1 MKLEKLFHLG
11 NNFSMKKSQ
20 LREIIRHI
28 IQEENISR
36 GFAKAAELYQSETLD
51 LQKLQEKQAELV
63 KKFKSSSSDTKESLK
78 TDLIKL
84 HRQVKAQQDKVDMA
98 ETLFS
103 RAIMLEPVEFDD

>member
-1 MKLEKLFHLG
+1 MKR
-11 NNFSMKKSQ
+11 SQ
-20 LREIIRHI
+20 LREIIRNVI
-28 IQEENISR
+28 KEEKISK
-36 GFAKAAELYQSETLD
+36 GFAKAAESYQAETLA

-63 KKFKSSSSDTKESLK
+63 KKFKSSSADTKESLK

>member
-1 MKLEKLFHLG
+1 
-11 NNFSMKKSQ
+11 MKKSQ

-98 ETLFS
+98 EKLFS